1 MNTNSRYFFNHTLSR
16 DAVVLIFYGKMGFL
30 SEKKKK
36 SDPSTILNTLIHFK
50 TNNDF
55 VTMMQYKYIL
65 YFTVS
70 RLGNSFIDL

>member
-30 SEKKKK
+30 SEKKK
-36 SDPSTILNTLIHFK
+36 SDPSTILNTLNHFK

-55 VTMMQYKYIL
+55 VIMMQYKYII
-65 YFTVS
+65 YYTVS
-70 RLGNSFIDL
+70 MLGNSFIDL

>member
-1 MNTNSRYFFNHTLSR
+1 MARW
-16 DAVVLIFYGKMGFL
+16 DFYQ
-30 SEKKKK
+30 KKKK